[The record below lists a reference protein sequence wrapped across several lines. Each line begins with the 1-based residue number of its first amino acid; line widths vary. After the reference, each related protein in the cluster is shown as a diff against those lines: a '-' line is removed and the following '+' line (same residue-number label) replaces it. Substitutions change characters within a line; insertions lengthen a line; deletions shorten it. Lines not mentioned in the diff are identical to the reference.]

1 MWLNNVS
8 KATHISNFILDKLV
22 TNESIKELGSSDLN
36 GKVTETDTFPWTEKR
51 PIALE
56 KAIYSELGIG
66 PQVLR
71 PPTTISENVI
81 SVDRDMKAGGII
93 SKAETVETEKSCM
106 ALWDAIKRIATKYLN
121 ILSAV
126 RFWHQKV
133 LFLSFPV

>member
-1 MWLNNVS
+1 M
-8 KATHISNFILDKLV
+8 
-22 TNESIKELGSSDLN
+22 GSSDLN

-71 PPTTISENVI
+71 PPTTLSENVI
-81 SVDRDMKAGGII
+81 SVNWDMKAGGII
-93 SKAETVETEKSCM
+93 SKAEAVETEKSCM

-121 ILSAV
+121 IYWPSDFDIRKCYSLV
-126 RFWHQKV
+126 FQFKCLWLFDFKFW
-133 LFLSFPV
+133 LAIENCSL